1 MKVCLIE
8 AVNFAGAGGTGAGG
22 SGVGG
27 GGSSETSEFATSI
40 SDELAKS
47 SFLFIVS

>member
-8 AVNFAGAGGTGAGG
+8 AVNFAGAGTGAGG